1 MNMDLLRKKSI
12 DQSADTEHHLAR
24 CLSALDLTFLGV
36 GAIIGAGIFVL
47 TGIVAATQTGPAIV
61 FSYMLAGFACA
72 FSALSYAELAAAIG
86 GCGSAYGYAYAG
98 FGELIAWI
106 VGWDLLLEYSI
117 AVSAVSVGW
126 SGYAKDLLKAMHV
139 YLPSSI
145 LTGPLNG
152 GVFNLLAF
160 IIIVTLTV
168 LLSYGVKSSARFN
181 NAMVLVKLIVI
192 FLFIFIASTEVSTA
206 NWVPFNPFGWT
217 GVVQGASLIFFAY
230 VGFDAVSTAAEEAKN
245 PQRDLPIGIISSL
258 FICTILY
265 IIVSGLLTGIVHYS
279 SLNVSSPISHAMLI
293 LGHKVAAAMIGVGAI
308 AGLTTVMLVLFYGL
322 SRVFLAMARDGLLPR
337 YFSVV
342 NDKTKTPVRII
353 LLCGVLMASLS
364 AIVPIDD
371 LAELVN
377 IGTLFAFIV
386 VCSGVL
392 ILRQTQP
399 DLVRP
404 FKTPFMPYVPVLG
417 IVSCSYLIY
426 NLPFITIMRFL
437 AWMSLGL
444 VIYFIF
450 SRNNSILRKEER
462 CLTDMS

>member
-1 MNMDLLRKKSI
+1 MDLLRKKSI
-12 DQSADTEHHLAR
+12 DQSADTEHHLAK

-61 FSYMLAGFACA
+61 FSYILAGMACA

-126 SGYAKDLLKAMHV
+126 SGYAKDILRAIHV
-139 YLPSSI
+139 HLPTAI
-145 LTGPLNG
+145 LAGPLKG
-152 GVFNLLAF
+152 GVVNLLAF
-160 IIIVTLTV
+160 TIIAILTA

-181 NAMVLVKLIVI
+181 NTMVMVKLFVI
-192 FLFIFIASTEVSTA
+192 ALFIIIAITEVTPS
-206 NWVPFNPFGWT
+206 NWVPFNPFGWS

-245 PQRDLPIGIISSL
+245 PQRDLPIGIIASL

-265 IIVSGLLTGIVHYS
+265 IIVSGLLTGIVHYP
-279 SLNVSSPISHAMLI
+279 SLNVSSPISHAMII
-293 LGHKVAAAMIGVGAI
+293 LGHKMAAAMIGVGAI

-322 SRVFLAMARDGLLPR
+322 SRVFFAMARDGLLPR
-337 YFSVV
+337 YFAVTHE
-342 NDKTKTPVRII
+342 KTKTPTRII

-377 IGTLFAFIV
+377 IGTLFAFII

-392 ILRQTQP
+392 ILRRTQP

-404 FKTPFMPYVPVLG
+404 FKTPFMPYVPILG
-417 IVSCSYLIY
+417 IISCSYLIY
-426 NLPFITIMRFL
+426 NLPFVTIMRFL
-437 AWMSLGL
+437 VWMGMGL
-444 VIYFIF
+444 VIYFMF
-450 SRNNSILRKEER
+450 SRNHSSLQKEESG
-462 CLTDMS
+462 LTDLS

>member
-1 MNMDLLRKKSI
+1 MDLLRKKPI
-12 DQSADTEHHLAR
+12 KLSADTEYHFAK

-61 FSYMLAGFACA
+61 FSYVLAGLACA

-126 SGYAKDLLKAMHV
+126 SGYAKDLFRAVHIHIPQSLLA
-139 YLPSSI
+139 
-145 LTGPLNG
+145 GPLNG
-152 GVFNLLAF
+152 GVINLLAF
-160 IIIVTLTV
+160 AIIAVLTIM
-168 LLSYGVKSSARFN
+168 LTFGVKSSARFN
-181 NAMVLVKLIVI
+181 NMMVLVKLLVIVLFIVI
-192 FLFIFIASTEVSTA
+192 AATEVTPA
-206 NWVPFNPFGWT
+206 HWTPFNPFGWT
-217 GVVQGASLIFFAY
+217 GVVEGASLIFFAY

-245 PQRDLPIGIISSL
+245 PQRDLPIGIIASL
-258 FICTILY
+258 LICTILY
-265 IIVSGLLTGIVHYS
+265 IVVAGLLTGIVSYP
-279 SLNVSSPISHAMLI
+279 SLNVSSPISHAMLL

-322 SRVFLAMARDGLLPR
+322 SRVFFAMARDGLLPR
-337 YFSVV
+337 YFAVTSP
-342 NDKTKTPVRII
+342 KTKTPVRII
-353 LLCGVLMASLS
+353 LLCGFLMASLS
-364 AIVPIDD
+364 AMVPIGD

-377 IGTLFAFIV
+377 VGTLFAFII

-392 ILRQTQP
+392 ILRYTRP
-399 DLVRP
+399 DLERP

-417 IVSCSYLIY
+417 VLSCSYLIY
-426 NLPFITIMRFL
+426 NLPLITLLRFL
-437 AWMSLGL
+437 VWMAIGV
-444 VIYFIF
+444 VIYFVF
-450 SRNNSILRKEER
+450 SRNSSILKKEGVL
-462 CLTDMS
+462 LTEGS